1 MKKLMILLAFALLF
15 VACVTVNKDKSDSA
29 VPLSEETVSV
39 NDGVFIHISNGYNDP
54 HRVLMALNM
63 AVLMSDDKD
72 VVLYFDIKGIEIVL
86 NDSEDLEFSHFPSS
100 HTQIKTLLEKGVK
113 IMACP
118 GCLKAAGKT
127 GDDLMEGIQVADKET
142 FFNFTQGRILTIDY

>member
-1 MKKLMILLAFALLF
+1 MKKILILLSVALLTI
-15 VACVTVNKDKSDSA
+15 ACVRINKDNLESDPPVTEKQ
-29 VPLSEETVSV
+29 VPAK
-39 NDGVFIHISNGYNDP
+39 DGVFIHISNGFNDP

-72 VVLYFDIKGIEIVL
+72 VVIYFDIKGIEIVL
-86 NDSEDLEFSHFPSS
+86 NDAEDLEYTHFPSS
-100 HTQIKTLLEKGVK
+100 HTQINTLLEKGVK

-127 GDDLMEGIQVADKET
+127 EDDLMEGIQVADKET

>member
-1 MKKLMILLAFALLF
+1 MKKIFFLCTIASIAF
-15 VACVTVNKDKSDSA
+15 ACVTFSDDTPESA
-29 VPLSEETVSV
+29 FPAIDEDVAIQ
-39 NDGVFIHISNGYNDP
+39 DGVFIHISNGFNDP

-72 VVLYFDIKGIEIVL
+72 VVLYFDIKGIEVVL
-86 NDSEDLEFSHFPSS
+86 KDSEDMEFSHFPSS
-100 HTQIKTLLEKGVK
+100 HTQIKILLEKGVK

-127 GDDLMEGIQVADKET
+127 EDDLMNGIQVADKET
-142 FFNFTQGRILTIDY
+142 FFNFTSGRILSIDY

>member
-1 MKKLMILLAFALLF
+1 MKNLFLLLTITIFA
-15 VACVTVNKDKSDSA
+15 VSC
-29 VPLSEETVSV
+29 VSV
-39 NDGVFIHISNGYNDP
+39 TEEKTDHPVPVSEDEVILNDGVFIHISSGVNDP

-63 AVLMSDDKD
+63 AVLMSEDKD
-72 VVLYFDIKGIEIVL
+72 VVLYFDIEGIGVVL
-86 NDSEDLEFSHFPSS
+86 KDSEDIEYSHFPSS
-100 HTQIKTLLEKGVK
+100 HTQIKTLLDKGVK

-127 GDDLMEGIQVADKET
+127 GEDLMEGIHVADKET